1 MGGRAV
7 HQVQEGGD
15 AQPPVRVSCC
25 VCLGELSRENRT
37 SREVMLMLC
46 VCDLVCWLWSF
57 ARAPAETR
65 CLKQQ
70 RHHLSSEG
78 TSPRSGWP
86 LPGEGLFH
94 ASPVAC
100 PRTPG
105 LAGNCW
111 YCMAS
116 RSITPALLYSH
127 MVLCVCVCPF
137 LEGLHPYLRSAR
149 PTPVDSRL
157 N

>member
-1 MGGRAV
+1 MVLGGRAV
-7 HQVQEGGD
+7 HRVQEGG

-25 VCLGELSRENRT
+25 VCLGELSRETRT
-37 SREVMLMLC
+37 SCEVMLMLC

-100 PRTPG
+100 CLSPAPAPQG
-105 LAGNCW
+105 LLAIVGTAW
-111 YCMAS
+111 LPEAS
-116 RSITPALLYSH
+116 PQ
-127 MVLCVCVCPF
+127 LCCILTWCSVCVSVPF
-137 LEGLHPYLRSAR
+137 WKECIHI
-149 PTPVDSRL
+149 
-157 N
+157 